1 MKVKATLEKVNE
13 ALNKIQQVGSVKVNG
28 SQGSFSAKGVDGRF
42 SFDKENEILTIVIDD
57 KPWLASDSMIE
68 NEIKKFFN

>member
-1 MKVKATLEKVNE
+1 MKIKTSLEKVNS
-13 ALNKIQQVGSVKVNG
+13 ALRKIREVGDVSIG
-28 SQGSFSAKGVDGRF
+28 DSSGSFSVKGVKGRF
-42 SFDKENEILTIVIDD
+42 SFERNTEILTIVIDD